1 MPRGRSC
8 GVHAGTS
15 DGDLCQRP
23 RIVGPFAGSRRH
35 DARIGRGLRTLLP
48 VGPQGPVLRGYGP
61 RNLGDCFCA
70 GGGKFGL
77 NPAFADT
84 HAWKQ
89 ESGAAVST
97 LEYAAAHPLSFLSN
111 KGATG
116 VYDWLAKP
124 RADLWNTAKT
134 CYDPCPVGYKV
145 PDRDTWDDFADD
157 QDRYVDGTSEWDGE
171 KYGMTYIFGD
181 LRDWY
186 PTSVTVTATRAI
198 SLVSL
203 RPVRGITGPTIVRET
218 RSLVSIFRK
227 SSVRANC
234 SSRSLLRNPMR
245 HTAITFAVAG
255 SNPERRSRR
264 AFRR

>member
-1 MPRGRSC
+1 MELASL
-8 GVHAGTS
+8 VHAGTS
-15 DGDLCQRP
+15 DDDLCQRP
-23 RIVGPFAGSRRH
+23 RIAGPFAGSRRH
-35 DARIGRGLRTLLP
+35 DARIGEAYGLYYQWGRKDP
-48 VGPQGPVLRGYGP
+48 
-61 RNLGDCFCA
+61 FC
-70 GGGKFGL
+70 GGTTTETSATAFAQAAENSIV

-111 KGATG
+111 KSATG

-186 PTSVTVTATRAI
+186 PTSGYRNRDKGNLAGLATTRTGHYWSNYRSGNTI
-198 SLVSL
+198 SCFYISKKLS
-203 RPVRGITGPTIVRET
+203 TGKLLQPQ
-218 RSLVSIFRK
+218 SSSK
-227 SSVRANC
+227 SDAAYGYSVRC
-234 SSRSLLRNPMR
+234 CR
-245 HTAITFAVAG
+245 
-255 SNPERRSRR
+255 E
-264 AFRR
+264 

>member
-1 MPRGRSC
+1 MYKRQLYYQWGRKDPFC
-8 GVHAGTS
+8 GGTAPETS
-15 DGDLCQRP
+15 ATA
-23 RIVGPFAGSRRH
+23 FAQAAENSF
-35 DARIGRGLRTLLP
+35 
-48 VGPQGPVLRGYGP
+48 V
-61 RNLGDCFCA
+61 
-70 GGGKFGL
+70 

-186 PTSVTVTATRAI
+186 PTSGYRNRDKGNLAGLATTRTGHYWSNYRSGNTI
-198 SLVSL
+198 SCFYISKKLSTGKL
-203 RPVRGITGPTIVRET
+203 LQPQSSSKSDAAYGYNVRCCRE
-218 RSLVSIFRK
+218 
-227 SSVRANC
+227 
-234 SSRSLLRNPMR
+234 
-245 HTAITFAVAG
+245 
-255 SNPERRSRR
+255 
-264 AFRR
+264 

>member
-1 MPRGRSC
+1 M
-8 GVHAGTS
+8 
-15 DGDLCQRP
+15 D
-23 RIVGPFAGSRRH
+23 
-35 DARIGRGLRTLLP
+35 
-48 VGPQGPVLRGYGP
+48 
-61 RNLGDCFCA
+61 RNLGAMNAEYGNIDALGLQYQWGRKDPFC
-70 GGGKFGL
+70 GGTAPETSATAFAQAAENSVV

-186 PTSVTVTATRAI
+186 PTSGYRNRDKGNLAGLATTRTGHYWSNYRSGNTI
-198 SLVSL
+198 SCFYISKKLSTGKL
-203 RPVRGITGPTIVRET
+203 LQPQSSSKSDAAYGYNVRCCRE
-218 RSLVSIFRK
+218 
-227 SSVRANC
+227 
-234 SSRSLLRNPMR
+234 
-245 HTAITFAVAG
+245 
-255 SNPERRSRR
+255 
-264 AFRR
+264 